1 MADANY
7 KYIVIGKG
15 MIGSAAARHLAE
27 RTDGVA
33 LIGPDEPRDPA
44 NHDGVFADHYDE
56 GRITRI
62 LDPHL
67 VWAKLARESIRRYR
81 DMESRSGLRSTTK
94 SVSYP
99 WGPLIGQCRNTC
111 PIPSR

>member
-1 MADANY
+1 MADASY

-56 GRITRI
+56 GGLPGYWTHI
-62 LDPHL
+62 LFGRSWPG
-67 VWAKLARESIRRYR
+67 
-81 DMESRSGLRSTTK
+81 SRSGGIGTWSPARAFRFTTRL
-94 SVSYP
+94 VNCP
-99 WGPLIGQCRNTC
+99 WGRLIVQSPNTC
-111 PIPSR
+111 PILNR